1 MDLQELRFVVKTE
14 ELVDAAKK
22 IEALGTAVNKLNKP
36 MQEMATASDKVAKA
50 SEKKTKAEDE
60 AGKSASKLEKLLEKL
75 NSRYADMANGS
86 TSAEAGVL
94 HLARSL
100 GATTENALKPY
111 KTALENIRELS
122 KSPFDSAIGSVRS
135 ITQEYESMTHRA
147 ELASKGIFLTTNQL
161 KEYSKIASEI
171 KGKLKAADLDPTKGE
186 GLEKFNSE
194 LKTQQGIYLGLANQ
208 VNTLKAAEK
217 DRNDTLNAQMKE
229 MARLQEAS
237 DNLFKY
243 NQLRHAQDQ
252 QGYKQDM
259 QEMKSYYAQLEKTA
273 GRVAQTKASKPQAGA
288 MDDAVTAFY
297 KNQAKAVDDVAKAN
311 AYLAKE
317 IYRVD
322 NALKAENESLSSG
335 SNNALLRF
343 EKALKSSG
351 LTLDQQAVKLDN
363 YRQKLAQLQ
372 KTSGD
377 RQVDYLSR
385 ALGPQITD
393 IAVGLATGQNPLTV
407 MLQQGGQ
414 LRDQFALAGVAG
426 KDMGNMLKTAAASMV
441 TSVKDVSMAVGGL
454 LISVLA
460 DVGKKVGTTLIA
472 PFTLL
477 NQVLR
482 GTIGTTEALGIA
494 MNGVAKTGLLAILSA
509 AVMLAV
515 EYYKLTNAQSALS
528 KSIALTGA
536 SFGMS
541 TKQAEAFAA
550 NMAKSGGSTLQFMG
564 ILEDFAKVGAK
575 ADETTIRLAKDLE
588 KYAGQAAEKTAESYA
603 KLSDAPTKGL
613 LDIAKAQGFVSRATL
628 DKVNKLEQEGKTYE
642 AIALAQEAWKESNL
656 RAIEVVKSELNP
668 LQELWFKI
676 KDGITAA
683 GEAVY
688 AFASSSGVVN
698 VLTTTWEVFAVIVA
712 EVWYVLKQTVQTVID
727 LVNVITAPIGTKLAV
742 FDAAVEAAKRAR
754 EEHDKSIASILN
766 RREATKGLTAEEV
779 KQREANANAAKVAE
793 DRWKKEKEST
803 DFFQASMKSAKDLI
817 IGTTQAQGE
826 LNDAERKYLEITNDP
841 KYAKLTQ
848 ARQQELKWL
857 FDIAAVKVDQ
867 LKLDKQIKEESLKLA
882 EENENLMLQ
891 AELIGASDNQRKL
904 ALKTRKAEVELQKE
918 LVEIEKSSKGD
929 IQAARAAAYERYAQK
944 VRNANK
950 EISIELVTE
959 LTNNLTDVVMTSLTQ
974 GGKAGAKKL
983 RELIKAELMK
993 PITVVVQAV
1002 VGSITQGLT
1011 SSLTSGAGSVAGSAT
1026 GSLLSSFGGQA
1037 LSSAFTSGAL
1047 TSAYGAGFKAAWG
1060 GSTAGGAEA
1069 AGMLEGGAATGTS
1082 AAGSAGYYS
1091 AYAAGALGGMA
1102 INRGISGDYQ
1112 ISKDVSTIQDIAT
1125 IAATAVF
1132 GPVGGIIA
1140 GAASGLMNRAFGMG
1154 SVETTATGVSGTFGA
1169 TGANLTA
1176 YQKWQQDGGWFRSDK
1191 SGTNYSAISSQ
1202 LKDALDFALGATTGL
1217 NEAYA
1222 KIIGANTD
1230 GIKNFTKQVDISLQ
1244 GLDAAGQQAAIEGA
1258 IKAYGEDLASLIVG
1272 QVSEVSMG
1280 GFVKSLNPLIK
1291 VGETASKALERLSVS
1306 LTTVN
1311 NVLYTLNQTLF
1322 TASVVSADAASKL
1335 ADAFGGLEN
1344 FTAATAAYYEAFY
1357 TEEERNAKTMER
1369 LKTAFTELGFVLP
1382 STLQGFRDLVD
1393 AQNLNTASGRNTY
1406 ATLLGLSSAFATV
1419 TNAAEEAAKSAREAA
1434 TAIAKTI
1441 SDWLKNLIGGIVAP
1455 QAMTSATKSA
1465 YTSNLALAR
1474 TGDSSA
1480 LNSITSSADAY
1491 LASVKATATSG
1502 AQYKIAVAQ
1511 VAAQVASL
1519 PLVKSYNDQVLDKLG
1534 LISTFTDDT
1543 ALNTS
1548 VTIEELISLQTNGL
1562 NSVYKAIADSYSFY
1576 DNMNINLR
1584 EIGKTLEAIA
1594 TKSGAYTVSSN
1605 GDGFFGN
1612 IGKTADSLFGAIGGG
1627 ISSIG
1632 SAIGDI
1638 FGWADGGVFGGSG
1651 VYSQPTPFMTANGTM
1666 NVMGEA
1672 GPEAVMPLERLAD
1685 GALGVRAVTSIA
1697 SSGDSSM
1704 LWQAIDRLNANVD
1717 GLRAETRATVI
1728 NTSKTAKLLDRVV
1741 ESDTIKVQT
1750 IVV

>member
-22 IEALGTAVNKLNKP
+22 IEALGTAINKLNKP

-60 AGKSASKLEKLLEKL
+60 ASKSAAKLDKLLEKL

-86 TSAEAGVL
+86 TSAEASVL

-135 ITQEYESMTHRA
+135 ISQEYESMTHRA

-194 LKTQQGIYLGLANQ
+194 LKTQQGIYLGIANQ

-217 DRNDTLNAQMKE
+217 DRNDALNSQMKE

-243 NQLRHAQDQ
+243 NQLRHTQDQ
-252 QGYKQDM
+252 QGYKRDM
-259 QEMKSYYAQLEKTA
+259 ADMKAYYSQLEKTA

-288 MDDAVTAFY
+288 MDDAVTSFY
-297 KNQAKAVDDVAKAN
+297 KSQAKAVDDVAKAN

-351 LTLDQQAVKLDN
+351 LTLDQQAAKLDN

-441 TSVKDVSMAVGGL
+441 TSIKDVSMAVGGL

-494 MNGVAKTGLLAILSA
+494 MNGVAKTGLLAVISA

-515 EYYKLTNAQSALS
+515 EYYKLTSAQSALS

-541 TKQAEAFAA
+541 TQQAEAFAA
-550 NMAKSGGSTLQFMG
+550 NMAKSGGSTLQFMS
-564 ILEDFAKVGAK
+564 ILNDFAKVGAK

-613 LDIAKAQGFVSRATL
+613 LDIAKAQGFVSKATL
-628 DKVNKLEQEGKTYE
+628 DKVNKLEQEGRTYE
-642 AIALAQEAWKESNL
+642 AIALAQDAWKESNQ
-656 RAIEVVKSELNP
+656 RAVDVIKSELNP

-688 AFASSSGVVN
+688 EFASSSTVVN
-698 VLTTTWEVFAVIVA
+698 ILTTTWEVFAVIVA

-727 LVNVITAPIGTKLAV
+727 LVNVLTAPVGTKLAV
-742 FDAAVEAAKRAR
+742 FDAAVEAAKKAR

-766 RREATKGLTAEEV
+766 RKEATKGLTAEEV
-779 KQREANANAAKVAE
+779 KQREVNANAAKVAE

-803 DFFQASMKSAKDLI
+803 DFFQSSMKSAKDLI

-841 KYAKLTQ
+841 KYAKLTE
-848 ARQQELKWL
+848 ARQKELKWL

-867 LKLDKQIKEESLKLA
+867 LKLDKQITDENLKLA
-882 EENENLMLQ
+882 EENADLMLQ
-891 AELIGASDNQRKL
+891 AKLIGASDTERKK
-904 ALKTRKAEVELQKE
+904 AVKTRKAEVELQKE
-918 LVEIEKSSKGD
+918 LVEIQKSGRGD
-929 IQAARAAAYERYAQK
+929 VEAARAAAYERYAQK
-944 VRNANK
+944 IKNANL
-950 EISIELVTE
+950 EISIELV
-959 LTNNLTDVVMTSLTQ
+959 NNLTNSLSDAVIVGLTE
-974 GGKAGAKKL
+974 GGKAGSKKL
-983 RELIKAELMK
+983 REVIKAELMK
-993 PITVVVQAV
+993 PITIVVQAV
-1002 VGSITQGLT
+1002 VGSIVQSAT
-1011 SSLTSGAGSVAGSAT
+1011 SSLLG
-1026 GSLLSSFGGQA
+1026 
-1037 LSSAFTSGAL
+1037 
-1047 TSAYGAGFKAAWG
+1047 
-1060 GSTAGGAEA
+1060 
-1069 AGMLEGGAATGTS
+1069 S
-1082 AAGSAGYYS
+1082 AAGSAGGSLAGSLLGNAASAAGLTSVFGSASAYGAAIGTTSVGAGSQAAMLAAQTGEFGAAGTAATSSAAAGAGSGAAYYGG
-1091 AYAAGALGGMA
+1091 YAAGALGGMA
-1102 INRGISGDYQ
+1102 LNRGISGEYQ

-1125 IAATAVF
+1125 IAATAMF
-1132 GPVGGIIA
+1132 GPIGGIIA
-1140 GAASGLMNRAFGMG
+1140 GAASGVMNRAFGMG
-1154 SVETTATGVSGTFGA
+1154 AVETTASGISGTFGA
-1169 TGANLTA
+1169 NGADVKA
-1176 YQKWQQDGGWFRSDK
+1176 YQKWQQSGGWFRSDK
-1191 SGTNYSAISSQ
+1191 SGTNFSDIPTQ
-1202 LKDALDFALGATTGL
+1202 LREVLDFALGASTGL
-1217 NEAYA
+1217 TESYA
-1222 KIIGANTD
+1222 KLIGANTD
-1230 GIKNFTKQVDISLQ
+1230 NIRNFTKQVDISLK
-1244 GLDAAGQQAAIEGA
+1244 GLDAAGQQAAIEQS
-1258 IKAYGEDLASLIVG
+1258 ITEYGEDLAATIVG
-1272 QVSEVSMG
+1272 KVSEITIGV
-1280 GFVKSLNPLIK
+1280 FTKSLNPMIK
-1291 VGETASKALERLSVS
+1291 VGETSSQALSRLATS

-1311 NVLYTLNQTLF
+1311 GVLETLNQTLF
-1322 TASVVSADAASKL
+1322 TASITGADAASKL
-1335 ADAFGGLEN
+1335 ADAFGGLET
-1344 FTAATAAYYEAFY
+1344 FTSATSAYYEAFY
-1357 TEEERNAKTMER
+1357 SEEERNAKTIER
-1369 LKTAFTELGFVLP
+1369 LQAAFAALGLALP
-1382 STLQGFRDLVD
+1382 DTLSGFRAIVD
-1393 AQNLNTASGRNTY
+1393 AQNLYTDEGRKTY

-1419 TNAAEEAAKSAREAA
+1419 TNSAEEAAKA
-1434 TAIAKTI
+1434 TAESMRAAGQSI
-1441 SDWLKNLIGGIVAP
+1441 SDWLKKLVGEIVTP
-1455 QAMTSATKSA
+1455 QASLSATRSA
-1465 YTSNLALAR
+1465 YTSNLSLAR
-1474 TGDSSA
+1474 ANDPTA
-1480 LNSITSSADAY
+1480 LGSITGSAEAY
-1491 LASVKATATSG
+1491 LAAAKATATTS
-1502 AQYKIAVAQ
+1502 AQYKLAVAQ
-1511 VAAQVASL
+1511 VVTQVSGL
-1519 PLVKSYNDQVLDKLG
+1519 PAVKGYNDLVLEKLG
-1534 LISTFTDDT
+1534 LISTYTDDT
-1543 ALNTS
+1543 ATNTLDAYQTAVEQVDYLIKLNNNALYNVYTAIGGAYPYY
-1548 VTIEELISLQTNGL
+1548 TQMIEELKI
-1562 NSVYKAIADSYSFY
+1562 IASK
-1576 DNMNINLR
+1576 N
-1584 EIGKTLEAIA
+1584 
-1594 TKSGAYTVSSN
+1594 TVVNVS
-1605 GDGFFGN
+1605 
-1612 IGKTADSLFGAIGGG
+1612 GGG
-1627 ISSIG
+1627 GGFNPLKPSSW
-1632 SAIGDI
+1632 
-1638 FGWADGGVFGGSG
+1638 FADGGVFGGQG
-1651 VYSQPTPFMTANGTM
+1651 VYSEPTMFMQPTGQLG
-1666 NVMGEA
+1666 VMGEA

-1717 GLRAETRATVI
+1717 GLRAETRATVV

-1750 IVV
+1750 VTA